1 MITGELLD
9 AKYQNSSEK
18 MLTEAKG
25 CNLVKFCRPSSA
37 APARERPQECGRSGA
52 GAV

>member
-1 MITGELLD
+1 
-9 AKYQNSSEK
+9 

-37 APARERPQECGRSGA
+37 VPARERPQECGRSGA
-52 GAV
+52 GAVWLEKASGILI